1 MITTSSG
8 SWFGSHGTGLE
19 RDDVVRIFVVDDNAM
34 IRSYLRNVLEKRD
47 QWVVVGEAEDGRRA
61 LEKWNE
67 LSPELVVMDFVMPEM
82 NGLEASRQ
90 MTKRHPEASI
100 LMVTVDPSQ
109 QLAQEAQKAGAKG
122 LVTKSDLPSLMNA
135 VEALLKGKTY
145 FDTARMSA

>member
-1 MITTSSG
+1 VG
-8 SWFGSHGTGLE
+8 K
-19 RDDVVRIFVVDDNAM
+19 DYVVRIFVVDDNAM
-34 IRSYLRNVLEKRD
+34 IRSCLRNVLEKRNE
-47 QWVVVGEAEDGRRA
+47 WVVVGEAEDGRRA

-90 MTKRHPEASI
+90 MTKRHPEAPI
-100 LMVTVDPSQ
+100 LMVTVDPSR

-122 LVTKSDLPSLMNA
+122 LVTKSDLQSLVSA

-145 FDTARMSA
+145 FDMARVSA